1 MRMRDT
7 DAMLGSASPRK
18 PERAY
23 GLEVV
28 DAADLA
34 GRVARQRQY
43 QFVGRNADAVVTHAA
58 QLGAAFFDLDL
69 DRAGA
74 RVETVLDQFLDH
86 GRRALDDLAGGDLV
100 H

>member
-1 MRMRDT
+1 
-7 DAMLGSASPRK
+7 MLPILLVAWRASAST
-18 PERAY
+18 
-23 GLEVV
+23 
-28 DAADLA
+28 
-34 GRVARQRQY
+34 
-43 QFVGRNADAVVTHAA
+43 QFVGRDADAVVAHAA

-86 GRRALDDLAGGDLV
+86 GRRALDDLAGRDLV